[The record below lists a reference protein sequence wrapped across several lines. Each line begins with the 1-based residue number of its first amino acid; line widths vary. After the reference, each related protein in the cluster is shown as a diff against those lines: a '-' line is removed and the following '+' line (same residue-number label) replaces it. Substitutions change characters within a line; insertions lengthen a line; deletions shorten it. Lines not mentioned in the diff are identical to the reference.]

1 MIWIQV
7 EEILN
12 KKTQATSLLADL
24 TNDWNAIQNYYHDI
38 TEQRSQNEASSLWS
52 EEPAK
57 NITSKT
63 SYWFREWFF
72 QTFLQVSSQWLHEF
86 HIFELELRD
95 LIFGIEYPI
104 LRKRADF
111 REFLIWGIDSKSW
124 VWNWGIELTFR
135 IRYLWS
141 HSNFSTIWAT
151 IRILCFI
158 TLFQVSLKSFRL
170 FFPTLI
176 LLSQG

>member
-1 MIWIQV
+1 M
-7 EEILN
+7 
-12 KKTQATSLLADL
+12 LADL

-63 SYWFREWFF
+63 SYWLREWFF

-111 REFLIWGIDSKSW
+111 REFLIWGIDSKSR
-124 VWNWGIELTFR
+124 VWDWLLELGICGVILISQQYEQLYAFFVLLH
-135 IRYLWS
+135 YFKSVWKVFVFFFQLWFYFLRVS
-141 HSNFSTIWAT
+141 C
-151 IRILCFI
+151 ILGLAIF
-158 TLFQVSLKSFRL
+158 TVN
-170 FFPTLI
+170 
-176 LLSQG
+176 